1 MQEILSTS
9 VAVPKTFAREI
20 EQLRAVNFH
29 FSFALDHVAEA
40 VAIVE
45 ADPLSGLGPQ
55 IVYANRAM
63 RVATGYSES
72 EIVRLPFGRVYDE
85 FKLAELLRRLMAEM
99 PAERPASFVGC
110 LTAKSGERIPGDW
123 SIRAVLDEEGTP
135 VNYTVSFCPKPV
147 PAATPEVAK
156 PAAPAPAEA
165 LEPADEPAV
174 PKPINGSA
182 APVAAPSKKLAPLF
196 AIASQNGTAAAN
208 GSLSPAEATAPKVA
222 EPERKSLEEQ
232 ERESNDQIFRRS
244 RMESLAF
251 MASGI
256 AHDFNNVLTPIMGGI
271 SVLEDKLE
279 NGEPFEGEAV
289 RAEITEMARAADKA
303 RLLAQKILH
312 FAKGTTAPKKPT
324 HLGRLLEDSIC
335 VSTRGGNVTCAT
347 DLAADLWESEVD
359 AVEIMQ
365 VFNNLLINARQA
377 MPKGGPIRAR
387 AWNLRV
393 GADSPLAG
401 RLSEGRYV
409 AVAVADKGCGIPKE
423 ALQKIFERFYTT
435 KPEGSGVG
443 LATSFSIV
451 QRHGGLIDV
460 DSTEGV
466 GTTFTVYLP
475 ACEPSAA
482 PGSEPER
489 PASAAPPAPAALPKA
504 AANGIPAGKGSVL
517 FIDDEPQIQRLGI
530 ASLKRAGYDVEA
542 AETGEMGVKLFND
555 RAAAGNPFSL
565 IITDKTLPGGMSG
578 EEVMEAILAKD
589 PQALV
594 LLCSGYVTDAEADR
608 EFMQK
613 GFAGVIAKPFTV
625 QSLSQTVAV
634 ALGQAEEGS
643 VAAAC

>member
-1 MQEILSTS
+1 M
-9 VAVPKTFAREI
+9 AVPKTFAREI

-63 RVATGYSES
+63 RAATGYSES

-182 APVAAPSKKLAPLF
+182 APAAAAPSKKLAPLF

-347 DLAADLWESEVD
+347 DLCRRPLGVGGRCRRDHAGVQQPAHQRAAGD
-359 AVEIMQ
+359 AE
-365 VFNNLLINARQA
+365 RR
-377 MPKGGPIRAR
+377 PIRAR
-387 AWNLRV
+387 AWNLRC
-393 GADSPLAG
+393 
-401 RLSEGRYV
+401 RR
-409 AVAVADKGCGIPKE
+409 
-423 ALQKIFERFYTT
+423 
-435 KPEGSGVG
+435 G
-443 LATSFSIV
+443 LAA
-451 QRHGGLIDV
+451 R
-460 DSTEGV
+460 
-466 GTTFTVYLP
+466 
-475 ACEPSAA
+475 
-482 PGSEPER
+482 R
-489 PASAAPPAPAALPKA
+489 PPLRRAL
-504 AANGIPAGKGSVL
+504 
-517 FIDDEPQIQRLGI
+517 R
-530 ASLKRAGYDVEA
+530 R
-542 AETGEMGVKLFND
+542 
-555 RAAAGNPFSL
+555 R
-565 IITDKTLPGGMSG
+565 
-578 EEVMEAILAKD
+578 
-589 PQALV
+589 
-594 LLCSGYVTDAEADR
+594 R
-608 EFMQK
+608 
-613 GFAGVIAKPFTV
+613 
-625 QSLSQTVAV
+625 
-634 ALGQAEEGS
+634 
-643 VAAAC
+643 